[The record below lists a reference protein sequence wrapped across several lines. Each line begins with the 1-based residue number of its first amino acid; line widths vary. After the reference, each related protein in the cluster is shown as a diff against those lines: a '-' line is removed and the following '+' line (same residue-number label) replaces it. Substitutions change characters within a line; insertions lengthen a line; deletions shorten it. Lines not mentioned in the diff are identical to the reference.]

1 MLANERL
8 RFKLHSLNYP
18 TYDIFNISDTVNVR
32 NVVVWLEDRLI
43 RALPADV
50 RLRDVQSPEWITYL
64 NKYLQTLK
72 CPFNES
78 NSWAM
83 LDWLLSRAL
92 LLESSSPETNTAHNN
107 VSVDASSNASAN
119 AFSSVDVNTNEF
131 KENVLKMAK
140 LLQIPSHPDIKTLF
154 KAICLVIEQKLE
166 VNILNAAVKDYGT
179 FKIDMLKLD
188 DVCLGFEVSD
198 PSVKA
203 AAVALRILNINR
215 LRRLQDQANA
225 GIVQV
230 QKLTADPKTDEKLG
244 KVGF

>member
-64 NKYLQTLK
+64 NKYLQTLNV
-72 CPFNES
+72 PL
-78 NSWAM
+78 M
-83 LDWLLSRAL
+83 SRTL
-92 LLESSSPETNTAHNN
+92 GPCWTGFLVGRCYWNLAHLKQILRTTI
-107 VSVDASSNASAN
+107 
-119 AFSSVDVNTNEF
+119 VDVNTNEF